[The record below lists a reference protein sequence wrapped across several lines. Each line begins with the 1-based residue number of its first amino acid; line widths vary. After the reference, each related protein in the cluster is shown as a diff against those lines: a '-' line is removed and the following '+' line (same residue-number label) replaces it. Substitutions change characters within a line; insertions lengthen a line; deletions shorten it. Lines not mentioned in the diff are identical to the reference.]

1 MSVEC
6 VASKPLKI
14 KYGEEYNLVKWLND
28 PSHVYVGRYNV
39 IRMEIDGSEPFL
51 DMYTDLYVAGK
62 GKKYREEY
70 SATVIK
76 EKLNEQGKSKI
87 LIPHPGSIF
96 ANPFAID
103 KSAADPKAERDRV
116 IKEFE
121 TDIRKKLAD
130 DPSLQEKLLSLKG
143 KVLGCW
149 CAPEPCH
156 ANILLKLIDEFSDE
170 NKKKIKNSLPKK
182 EESKEQESKVESVK
196 EKPKNTIES
205 QSLTKEETKVESVK
219 EKAKKKVQI
228 PKNTSRKQSKS
239 SAKSDQTLESLLS
252 KRKKKVK

>member
-1 MSVEC
+1 
-6 VASKPLKI
+6 
-14 KYGEEYNLVKWLND
+14 LV
-28 PSHVYVGRYNV
+28 
-39 IRMEIDGSEPFL
+39 
-51 DMYTDLYVAGK
+51 
-62 GKKYREEY
+62 
-70 SATVIK
+70 
-76 EKLNEQGKSKI
+76 
-87 LIPHPGSIF
+87 PHPGSIF

-103 KSAADPKAERDRV
+103 KSAADPEAERDRV

-121 TDIRKKLAD
+121 KDIRKKLAD

-149 CAPEPCH
+149 CHPEPCH
-156 ANILLKLIDEFSDE
+156 ADILLKLIGEFSSE
-170 NKKKIKNSLPKK
+170 NSKKTQSPTK

-219 EKAKKKVQI
+219 EKAKKKVQV